1 MTQPIKI
8 LIVDDDPDVLFATT
22 RLVKKAG
29 YTVMEASTG
38 EAAIKTAREQKPDII
53 LLDVVLP
60 DIMGTEI
67 CRQIKSDPVF
77 DGTFVI
83 LTSGMRTSSDQQSDG
98 LDAGADGYI
107 TRPVSNRE
115 LIARV
120 NAMVRILMGERDR
133 LHKKITKKNIA
144 LDVLLEK
151 REQDKKKVADAIM
164 KNLDKTV
171 LPYIDRIKHCNRRQD
186 AVELASIIEANIK
199 KSVCPFTSSFSAVYM
214 TLTPTEI
221 QVADFI
227 KAGKTSKEI
236 ADILNISA
244 RSVNFH
250 RNNIRRKLH
259 IHGSKINLRTFLLSI
274 S

>member
-29 YTVMEASTG
+29 YTVIEASTG

-115 LIARV
+115 LIARID
-120 NAMVRILMGERDR
+120 AMVRILTAERERDQVIEELR
-133 LHKKITKKNIA
+133 QALAKIRQLSSLLPICMHCKKIRDDKGYWSEIETYI
-144 LDVLLEK
+144 
-151 REQDKKKVADAIM
+151 RENTDTEFSHSICRECAQKHYPDL
-164 KNLDKTV
+164 NLFD
-171 LPYIDRIKHCNRRQD
+171 P
-186 AVELASIIEANIK
+186 
-199 KSVCPFTSSFSAVYM
+199 
-214 TLTPTEI
+214 
-221 QVADFI
+221 
-227 KAGKTSKEI
+227 
-236 ADILNISA
+236 
-244 RSVNFH
+244 
-250 RNNIRRKLH
+250 
-259 IHGSKINLRTFLLSI
+259 
-274 S
+274 